1 MGGVVEVI
9 VRDNRSCA
17 CADRNFYWPPSNLG
31 PVVIHQD
38 LHPDRRDVAYIGN
51 FTECTEDVIT
61 DTDGHRARLLAVHAR
76 RELDASNGKRARER
90 VCYVL
95 TAPAP
100 IAPLAGSPALPQPT
114 GADGGLLTCV
124 ILLCTRAGRLG
135 RSLAGRA
142 RRSLG
147 SIACWAG
154 TAWMGPQSIYRRA
167 RRHLDG
173 HRLSSAWTS
182 RILVALGRC
191 ATRIRHQVRP
201 PQTASSESGELVVF
215 RCSAETGKPEP
226 SRLSTRA

>member
-9 VRDNRSCA
+9 VRDNCSCA
-17 CADRNFYWPPSNLG
+17 CADRNFYWPPSNLW

-38 LHPDRRDVAYIGN
+38 LHPDRRDVAYMGN
-51 FTECTEDVIT
+51 FTECTEDFIK
-61 DTDGHRARLLAVHAR
+61 DTDGHGVRLLAVQAR
-76 RELDASNGKRARER
+76 RELDASNGGLR
-90 VCYVL
+90 V
-95 TAPAP
+95 
-100 IAPLAGSPALPQPT
+100 
-114 GADGGLLTCV
+114 
-124 ILLCTRAGRLG
+124 LCAFVVY
-135 RSLAGRA
+135 A

-201 PQTASSESGELVVF
+201 PQTASSENGELVVF
-215 RCSAETGKPEP
+215 RCSAGTDLR
-226 SRLSTRA
+226 RLITWACCSVGDGVADVRRVLALLAIG